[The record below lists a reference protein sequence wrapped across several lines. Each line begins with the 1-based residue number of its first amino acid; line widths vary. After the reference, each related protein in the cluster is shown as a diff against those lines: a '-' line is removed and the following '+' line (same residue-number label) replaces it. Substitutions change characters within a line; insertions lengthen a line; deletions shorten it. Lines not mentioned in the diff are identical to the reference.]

1 FAIATEMRRSI
12 TLPASVAGP
21 GPTSFMSFGKTLIFC
36 LDKAFAIGAFEPAN
50 GKMPQSHSLEMF
62 DEYII
67 HGSTAERADDRQG
80 LSSNLFRYHYSKA
93 RGHLR
98 DKAHQHRGA
107 FLDDTAVSE
116 ITRGFGHAFGKQAAQ
131 GEISA
136 FRGII
141 RCSPPAQGK
150 DLDARQRR
158 FPH

>member
-1 FAIATEMRRSI
+1 MRRSI
-12 TLPASVAGP
+12 TLTASLAGP
-21 GPTSFMSFGKTLIFC
+21 GPTSFMSFGKALIFC

-62 DEYII
+62 NEYII
-67 HGSTAERADDRQG
+67 HGGATERADNRQG
-80 LSSNLFRYHYSKA
+80 LGSNLFRHHYSKA

-107 FLDDTAVSE
+107 FLDDAPVSGVS
-116 ITRGFGHAFGKQAAQ
+116 RGCGEPFGRQATQA
-131 GEISA
+131 EISA
-136 FRGII
+136 LRRVV

-158 FPH
+158 FRI